1 MNHRRTRA
9 RPYAKAIFDLACE
22 DQQLAFWS
30 ERLHFLSRIAEDQS
44 LQAAYHDPRYSP
56 AELSEIFIAL
66 LKKANLYHQHLENLI
81 FLLAQYKKLPLLP
94 MIAMLYEEHK
104 TSLEKMVHV
113 DVTSAFPM
121 TEIISGQ
128 LKKALEIRL
137 QRAVEISFKID
148 KSLMGGAI
156 IRAGDL
162 VIDGSVRS
170 KLEKLKQV
178 VVA

>member
-9 RPYAKAIFDLACE
+9 RPYAKAIFELACE
-22 DQQLAFWS
+22 DKQLAFWS
-30 ERLHFLSRIAEDQS
+30 QALSFLSQVAEDKS
-44 LQAAYHDPRYSP
+44 LQAVYHDARYS
-56 AELSEIFIAL
+56 ASELSEIFIGL
-66 LKKANLYHQHLENLI
+66 LKKANLYHQYLENLI
-81 FLLAQYKKLPLLP
+81 FLLAHYKRLPLLP

-104 TSLEKMVHV
+104 TSLEKMIHV
-113 DVTSAFPM
+113 DVISAFPI
-121 TEIISGQ
+121 TENVSIN

-137 QRAVEISFKID
+137 QRAVELSFKID
-148 KSLMGGAI
+148 KTLMGGAV

-178 VVA
+178 VVQ

>member
-22 DQQLAFWS
+22 DKQLVFWS
-30 ERLHFLSRIAEDQS
+30 QALSFLSQVSEDKS
-44 LQAAYHDPRYSP
+44 LQAVYHDARYS
-56 AELSEIFIAL
+56 ASELSTIFIGL

-81 FLLAQYKKLPLLP
+81 FLLAHYKRLPLLP
-94 MIAMLYEEHK
+94 MIALLYEEHK
-104 TSLEKMVHV
+104 TSLEKMIRV

-121 TEIISGQ
+121 TETIAAK
-128 LKKALEIRL
+128 LKKSLEIRL
-137 QRAVEISFKID
+137 QRAVELSFKID
-148 KSLMGGAI
+148 KTLMGGAV

-178 VVA
+178 VVQ